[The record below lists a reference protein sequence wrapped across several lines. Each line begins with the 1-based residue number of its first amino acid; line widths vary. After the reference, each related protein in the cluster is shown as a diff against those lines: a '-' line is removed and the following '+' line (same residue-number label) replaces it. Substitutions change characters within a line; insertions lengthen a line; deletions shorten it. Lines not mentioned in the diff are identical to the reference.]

1 MTGAPPIASIE
12 LSRRLT
18 RVNIAYT
25 IARMKVIEERP
36 GNPFGIEFREIDG
49 VTALMGRHLPI
60 PIFNSVIGL
69 REGQE
74 GLVATLD
81 DWYREHG
88 IKARF
93 VMAPGDFT
101 PALGQAL
108 AQRGYFRS
116 DFDPELYGLPPSSAG
131 PAGETD
137 IREVDTAQ
145 DMEDFLDA
153 YLPGWEIPQERR
165 EGARTNMRGWLGQP
179 DWRLFL
185 ARIDGRPAAAA
196 KLFVHDRV
204 GYFADAST
212 HPDFRGRGLQSAL
225 LRHRAVVAAAMG
237 VDLIY
242 SQARFGSTSHRNM
255 ERLGLR
261 VLHAG
266 DLDAV
271 TA

>member
-1 MTGAPPIASIE
+1 MAGALPIASIE

-25 IARMKVIEERP
+25 IARMKVIETRP
-36 GNPFGIEFREIDG
+36 GNPFGIEFREVDG
-49 VTALMGRHLPI
+49 VTALMARHLPL
-60 PIFNSVIGL
+60 PLFNSVIGL

-88 IKARF
+88 VKARF

-108 AQRGYFRS
+108 AQRGYFQS
-116 DFDPELYGLPPSSAG
+116 EFDPVLYGLPPSSAV
-131 PAGETD
+131 PAGEAN
-137 IREVDTAQ
+137 IGEVDTAEA
-145 DMEDFLDA
+145 MEDFLDA
-153 YLPGWEIPQERR
+153 YLPGWGIPPEHH
-165 EGARTNMRGWLGQP
+165 EGARTNMRGWLGRS
-179 DWRLFL
+179 DWRLYL

-204 GYFADAST
+204 GYFVDAST
-212 HPDFRGRGLQSAL
+212 HPDFGGRGLQSAL
-225 LRHRAVVAAAMG
+225 LRHRAAVAATMG
-237 VDLIY
+237 VDLVY

-255 ERLGLR
+255 ERMGLR
-261 VLHAG
+261 VLHTRAIW
-266 DLDAV
+266 
-271 TA
+271 TR